1 VALRTLLFPR
11 ATFPKLKLEVLV
23 VRSAV
28 AAIPIPLRE
37 TVLGELEMSLRMET
51 LPDKAPAVFGE
62 KTTSNVDCFPA
73 PIVKG
78 SVIPVIVT
86 PAAVVF
92 ACVTVRFAPPPFDI
106 VTDWEAVPPMPT
118 EPNLI
123 DEGATEIV
131 AAPGVFCWLDAGLCA
146 PVSPMQPELDRIAKS
161 KRTTAAAGIDF
172 LRTELIIVAHSR
184 ARSDHSFMLRFFT
197 TAIVVCRK

>member
-1 VALRTLLFPR
+1 MLLFPSV
-11 ATFPKLKLEVLV
+11 TFPKFKLEVLV
-23 VRSAV
+23 MSSAE
-28 AAIPIPLRE
+28 AAIPVPLKV
-37 TVLGELEMSLRMET
+37 TMLGELERSLIT
-51 LPDKAPAVFGE
+51 VILPDKAPADFGE

-78 SVIPVIVT
+78 SEIPVIVT

-92 ACVTVRFAPPPFDI
+92 ACVTVRFDPPPFDI

-131 AAPGVFCWLDAGLCA
+131 AAPGVFCRLDAGLCA
-146 PVSPMQPELDRIAKS
+146 PVSPMQPELDRVAKRRRTRAAKGIA
-161 KRTTAAAGIDF
+161 F
-172 LRTELIIVAHSR
+172 LSAEFISVAHFS
-184 ARSDHSFMLRFFT
+184 APPNHF
-197 TAIVVCRK
+197 IH